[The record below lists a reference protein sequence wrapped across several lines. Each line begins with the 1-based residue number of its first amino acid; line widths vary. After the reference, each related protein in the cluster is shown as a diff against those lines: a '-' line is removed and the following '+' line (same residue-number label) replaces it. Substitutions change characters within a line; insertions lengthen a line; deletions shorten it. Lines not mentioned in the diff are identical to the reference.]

1 MTILDKIINIFKEER
16 RELTIK
22 EIAEAYPEK
31 PESTLRARIYENKDK
46 FERVGRGVYVLKEQH
61 KGGEVQ
67 VALIQGNGRD
77 LSMIPDNSIDAIV
90 TDHPWADP
98 KSNKGGDR
106 NFDNTYDTFR
116 YTIED
121 LIGDQ
126 LGDDGGNFLRLG
138 RSLIIN
144 TDYIYLIDV
153 AKQQLVLSDCKGSW
167 HELTASREVLT
178 KLKAYIESLMR
189 VEHD

>member
-1 MTILDKIINIFKEER
+1 MKHIVISKGT
-16 RELTIK
+16 EL
-22 EIAEAYPEK
+22 
-31 PESTLRARIYENKDK
+31 LRVPQDRLMYVSSDGNYSNVFTAD
-46 FERVGRGVYVLKEQH
+46 GRSR
-61 KGGEVQ
+61 
-67 VALIQGNGRD
+67 LICLQLGQ
-77 LSMIPDNSIDAIV
+77 
-90 TDHPWADP
+90 
-98 KSNKGGDR
+98 
-106 NFDNTYDTFR
+106 
-116 YTIED
+116 IED

-144 TDYIYLIDV
+144 TDYLYLIDI

-189 VEHD
+189 VEHA